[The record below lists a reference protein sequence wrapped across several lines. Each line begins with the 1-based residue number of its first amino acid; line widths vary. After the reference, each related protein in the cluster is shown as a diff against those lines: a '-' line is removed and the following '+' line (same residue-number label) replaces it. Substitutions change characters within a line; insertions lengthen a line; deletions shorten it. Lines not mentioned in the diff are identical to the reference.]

1 MTSAAST
8 FTVVASIGDS
18 KIVYDRAASLPPR
31 LCACEGWK
39 PPDVSETNGDEDD
52 DVEVVISVLAE
63 NPGGASAEATATL
76 NLTRAT
82 LKAWAAA
89 SETKCEGADDIE
101 EPPPTPPRAVTAERI
116 AGVDGGVLVASPRR
130 RVRGWDN
137 QSVPCANGRANGFL
151 HRTRRR
157 DYPAQVVA
165 VRYVFVQRGA
175 ERYVLLRFP
184 NHRRQPHTSQVP
196 CFTEAGDC
204 SDRLP

>member
-63 NPGGASAEATATL
+63 NPGGASAKAETTL
-76 NLTRAT
+76 NATRAT

-89 SETKCEGADDIE
+89 SETKCEGAEDIE

-116 AGVDGGVLVASPRR
+116 DGVDGGGVLVDWYVSFNFRH
-130 RVRGWDN
+130 RGD
-137 QSVPCANGRANGFL
+137 
-151 HRTRRR
+151 
-157 DYPAQVVA
+157 
-165 VRYVFVQRGA
+165 
-175 ERYVLLRFP
+175 
-184 NHRRQPHTSQVP
+184 
-196 CFTEAGDC
+196 
-204 SDRLP
+204 

>member
-1 MTSAAST
+1 MMSAAAT

-39 PPDVSETNGDEDD
+39 PPDVSDTNGDEDD

-89 SETKCEGADDIE
+89 SETKCEGAEDIE

-116 AGVDGGVLVASPRR
+116 AGIDGGVLVDWYVFFYFRHHGDLTDGVLYSQAPAPGQRRRGRLRTKSYRLPGDVGSVGPAFVPRR
-130 RVRGWDN
+130 GPARVRGVD
-137 QSVPCANGRANGFL
+137 
-151 HRTRRR
+151 
-157 DYPAQVVA
+157 
-165 VRYVFVQRGA
+165 RY
-175 ERYVLLRFP
+175 
-184 NHRRQPHTSQVP
+184 
-196 CFTEAGDC
+196 
-204 SDRLP
+204 RLDP